1 MADSSAGPGAGGPHI
16 VCAGCGAVL
25 PATARFCSECGL
37 RQAPGRAP
45 LRPGPPRSRE
55 LRPMTVLF
63 CDVVGSTSLAANADP
78 EEFTEAITR
87 FYRATTQAV
96 AAHGGHLGRL
106 VGDGVL
112 VYFGYPAAQED
123 DPERA
128 VRAALDILEAVAALP
143 ARAGRPLAVRIGIST
158 GLVVVAD
165 LADTGDPRHLDVFGE
180 TPNLAARLQALAEP
194 GTVLVS
200 DSVRRLVGALFEFR
214 DLGRHPMKGW
224 PEPVQA
230 WQALG
235 VSRSPDRFAA
245 RAGGASLPLLGR
257 EAALE
262 RMQTLWREACRG
274 SGRVVLVSGEAGI
287 GKSRLVAQLLRQ
299 TESRIIIRYFAAP
312 HQQGMPLQP
321 VLQQLERDSRILPA
335 DPPAT
340 RLDKLRGILSG
351 LPPADFALIAEQ
363 LALAAPELAELPP
376 MPPQRRRERLLLA
389 LADGLAATTRL
400 RPVLMVLED
409 AHWTDP
415 TTREL
420 LALWVERVAH
430 LPVLSVVTARPE
442 FAPPWLAAPG
452 VERLALTPLAEPEAA
467 ELVRYVARDVPLP
480 ASITRDILRRADG
493 VPLFLEELT
502 RAVVEQIAQAGGS
515 AAGGSA
521 AGGGAAGGEPG
532 NAPGLAPRRESE
544 RASVPVSL
552 HASLLARLDRLG
564 EARQVAEVAS
574 VIGREFDAALLAAL
588 LDRPAEAL
596 APMLARLVESRVLQR
611 HPGGLRY
618 RFRHALI
625 QDAALGM
632 LPRERY
638 RSLHARVADIIER
651 DFPASAAA
659 QPQVIAHHRTEAT
672 QSALAV
678 GWWLRGA
685 QQALQRAAMEEA
697 LVQLRRGIALLRT
710 LPEAEAHDR
719 AELEMQLL
727 AGNALLSLR
736 GHSALETGEAY
747 DRARQLAERLPG
759 QPQLR
764 NAMHGQWSHSWMRGR
779 MDQAAERAEA
789 LLAQAAVRGSG
800 AALATAHSA
809 MGHTHFLR
817 GRFATAIASLDEALA
832 QDART
837 AGERSAGLAAQ
848 ATVISTR
855 CYAAWA
861 RAITGRL
868 PEVRRDL
875 AATLA
880 AAEASGFPFAIAY
893 GHYAI
898 GRFDYDRGDEEACIT
913 RLRGA
918 IALCEE
924 HEVRYL
930 DMAAKAIVGLLLG
943 RRGEVEEG
951 LALVRECIAWNRSMQ
966 AMTFVPSFLG
976 MEAELMSI
984 TGDTGGALA
993 RMETGFGLL
1002 AESGAVWEEAVLLR
1016 QRGEIRRMAGQPAE
1030 AEADLRAALRVA
1042 AAQGARLFG
1051 LHAAQPLAE
1060 LLAATGRAAEARS
1073 ILLEALA
1080 PFAGETEPVVRR
1092 ARTLLARIP
1101 ALGPRDPA
1109 GPGLG

>member
-1 MADSSAGPGAGGPHI
+1 MADPSAGPDPGGTHV

-37 RQAPGRAP
+37 RQSPGRAA
-45 LRPGPPRSRE
+45 LQPGPPRSRE

-63 CDVVGSTSLAANADP
+63 CDVVGSTSLAASADP

-123 DPERA
+123 DAERA
-128 VRAALDILEAVAALP
+128 VRAALDILDAVAALP
-143 ARAGRPLAVRIGIST
+143 MRAGAPLAVRIGIST

-235 VSRSPDRFAA
+235 IAQSPDRFAA
-245 RAGGASLPLLGR
+245 RTGGASLPLLGR

-262 RMQTLWREACRG
+262 RLQALWHEACRG
-274 SGRVVLVSGEAGI
+274 TGRVVLISGEAGI

-299 TESRIIIRYFAAP
+299 TESRIVIRYFAAP

-321 VLQQLERDSRILPA
+321 VLQQLERDSRIQPD

-340 RLDKLRGILSG
+340 RLDKLRGILST
-351 LPPADFALIAEQ
+351 LPPAEFAMIAEQ
-363 LALAAPELAELPP
+363 LSLAGPGLAPVPP
-376 MPPQRRRERLLLA
+376 MPPQRRRERLLQA
-389 LADGLAATTRL
+389 LADNLAATARL
-400 RPVLMVLED
+400 RPVLTVLED
-409 AHWTDP
+409 AHWADP

-420 LALWVERVAH
+420 LTLWIERVTT
-430 LPVLSVVTARPE
+430 LPVLSVITARPE
-442 FAPPWLAAPG
+442 FAPAWLAAPG
-452 VERLALTPLAEPEAA
+452 VERLTLAPLAEPAAA

-480 ASITRDILRRADG
+480 APITRDILRRADG

-502 RAVVEQIAQAGGS
+502 RAVVEQIAQAGS
-515 AAGGSA
+515 D
-521 AGGGAAGGEPG
+521 P
-532 NAPGLAPRRESE
+532 APGAPGPAARRESE

-564 EARQVAEVAS
+564 EARQLAELAS
-574 VIGREFDAALLAAL
+574 VIGREFDPALLAAL

-596 APMLARLVESRVLQR
+596 APMLDRLVESRVLLR
-611 HPGGLRY
+611 HAGGARY

-638 RSLHARVADIIER
+638 RALHGQVADILEQR
-651 DFPASAAA
+651 FPASAAA

-672 QSALAV
+672 QSELAV

-710 LPEAEAHDR
+710 LPESEAHDR

-727 AGNALLSLR
+727 AGHALLSLR

-764 NAMHGQWSHSWMRGR
+764 TAMHGQWSHAWMRGR

-789 LLAQAAVRGSG
+789 LLAQATARGSSG
-800 AALATAHSA
+800 ALAAAHSA
-809 MGHTHFLR
+809 MGHSRFLR
-817 GRFATAIASLDEALA
+817 GQFAAAIESLDLALA
-832 QDART
+832 EDART
-837 AGERSAGLAAQ
+837 VRDRSGGLTAQ
-848 ATVISTR
+848 ATIISTR

-868 PEVRRDL
+868 PEARRDL

-898 GRFDYDRGDEEACIT
+898 GRFDYDRGDEEACIA

-924 HEVRYL
+924 HEVRYI
-930 DMAAKAIVGLLLG
+930 DMAAKAITGLLLG

-951 LALVRECIAWNRSMQ
+951 LALVRACIAWNRGMQ

-976 MEAELMSI
+976 MEAELMAI

-1016 QRGEIRRMAGQPAE
+1016 QRGEILRMAGQAAE
-1030 AEADLRAALRVA
+1030 AEADLAAALRRA
-1042 AAQGARLFG
+1042 AAQQAPLFG

-1060 LLAATGRAAEARS
+1060 LLATTGRAAAGRDV
-1073 ILLEALA
+1073 LLDALA
-1080 PFAGETEPVVRR
+1080 PFAGEAEPVVRR
-1092 ARTLLARIP
+1092 ARTLLARIARP
-1101 ALGPRDPA
+1101 G
-1109 GPGLG
+1109 GPG